1 MLIVVT
7 ILIYR
12 AERHQVFSGTVAAF
26 PAGGVGA
33 EAGTGPGG
41 PRIGSMCDRDRWRR
55 DPGTLPMSRRAP
67 GPHPKP
73 SATSVCVITDPLG
86 PRDAWGGGEEQNMRL
101 PRPSTFAFV
110 LTLDMFEFRASTTT
124 TGWTVFRPT
133 TRPVPPWAAVAAWA
147 IADSTGMRPFCPRP
161 LSAQREATNPGSIG
175 KTMSTSTPK
184 TRTTTPTPFLCTPP
198 RPPRPTTSTT
208 CTNTNTT
215 FTTATTTSA
224 ASIETTITTTTST
237 KTTPTP

>member
-1 MLIVVT
+1 MEVRYARAVSWSRLRLREPNSHLTTASPSDSFSLAALVSSTQQTVIMLIVVT

-86 PRDAWGGGEEQNMRL
+86 PRGAWGGEEQNMRL

-110 LTLDMFEFRASTTT
+110 LTLDVFEFRASTTT

-133 TRPVPPWAAVAAWA
+133 TRPVPP
-147 IADSTGMRPFCPRP
+147 
-161 LSAQREATNPGSIG
+161 
-175 KTMSTSTPK
+175 
-184 TRTTTPTPFLCTPP
+184 
-198 RPPRPTTSTT
+198 
-208 CTNTNTT
+208 
-215 FTTATTTSA
+215 
-224 ASIETTITTTTST
+224 
-237 KTTPTP
+237 